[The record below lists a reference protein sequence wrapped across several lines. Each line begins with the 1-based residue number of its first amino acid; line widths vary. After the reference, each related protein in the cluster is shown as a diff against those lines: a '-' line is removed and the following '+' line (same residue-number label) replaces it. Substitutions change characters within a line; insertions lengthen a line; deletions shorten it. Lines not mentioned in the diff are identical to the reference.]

1 MATKRKT
8 RMYEPWG
15 YRDQDNYQSTESIID
30 NDFYKF
36 FAGVNYKRED
46 NKIHFK
52 NKDGEEVATL
62 DVSEFIKSDQIVER
76 AWYEDGKIY
85 IKFTNGDIISIDVK
99 ELLDENEFK
108 DGLQVVD
115 GVVSVLRDSSSE
127 RWLTVSEDGVKV
139 AGIQA
144 EIDRL
149 DDRIDNE
156 ITRATGE
163 ETRIERKLDKEIQ
176 DRIDDVDAEEVRAK
190 AAEQVITTNLNNE
203 ITRAT
208 RTEQALNSRL
218 DTLNDELDAEESIRE
233 SNDAAL
239 GLRITTETNDRI
251 TAVTAERNRA
261 EAAEQAL
268 QTAINIEK
276 ARATSAETELQGSIA
291 EEGSRAQDAETAL
304 RNRIDEVES
313 GSSEAID
320 EILEKL
326 GYKDNGT
333 LQTTNEHEVAFGE
346 YNVSNTDALQPSGQ
360 TIFSVGIGTSENDRK
375 NAIEVRKDG
384 SVYMWVEGDY
394 VQINNLLAQLTNEI
408 YDDSSSTNP

>member
-36 FAGVNYKRED
+36 FAGVNYK
-46 NKIHFK
+46 
-52 NKDGEEVATL
+52 
-62 DVSEFIKSDQIVER
+62 KSDQIVER

-149 DDRIDNE
+149 DDRIDTE

-163 ETRIERKLDKEIQ
+163 ETRIESRLNKEIQ

-208 RTEQALNSRL
+208 RTEQLLNTRV

-233 SNDAAL
+233 ANDAAL

-251 TAVTAERNRA
+251 SAIAAEKSRA
-261 EAAEQAL
+261 EAAENRLNLKIEAESER
-268 QTAINIEK
+268 AIQKEIELD
-276 ARATSAETELQGSIA
+276 E
-291 EEGSRAQDAETAL
+291 
-304 RNRIDEVES
+304 RIDEISS
-313 GSSEAID
+313 GSSE
-320 EILEKL
+320 EISWLLEKL
-326 GYKDNGT
+326 GYKNNDT
-333 LQTTNEHEVAFGE
+333 LITTNEHEVAFGE
-346 YNVSNTDALQPSGQ
+346 WNISNTDAIEPSGQ
-360 TIFSVGIGTSENDRK
+360 TIFSIGVGTSAHGRK
-375 NAIEVRKDG
+375 NAFEVRKDG
-384 SVYMWVEGDY
+384 SVYMWVEGDFIR
-394 VQINNLLAQLTNEI
+394 INNLLAQLTNEV
-408 YDDSSSTNP
+408 YDSDSNP